1 MSSERVE
8 PKADTR
14 QRLIDAASEIFIEQ
28 GYKAAKIRDIV
39 QRAGANVAAVNYH
52 FNGKEG
58 LYAEVIRQHAAQA
71 IEDFAHAA
79 AEEPCAPKAQLRNYI
94 RTFLKRLLGNN
105 VQSRMARLIARESVE
120 PSAAFDLVVEQFV
133 VPQHVALH
141 NTVRA
146 ILGEEVSE
154 ESVRRCSM
162 SIIGQCLYYWSARRV
177 VKRLD
182 PELHCNEDDVNR
194 VAEHIV
200 EFSLAGMRQIV
211 RKQAAPASGRTRS
224 AK

>member
-1 MSSERVE
+1 MSSDPVE

-14 QRLIDAASEIFIEQ
+14 QRLIEAASEIFIEQ

-39 QRAGANVAAVNYH
+39 QRAGANVAAINYH

-71 IEDFAHAA
+71 IEDFALAA
-79 AEEPCAPKAQLRNYI
+79 AEEPRAPEMQLRNYI

-120 PSAAFDLVVEQFV
+120 PSAAFNLVVEQFV
-133 VPQHVALH
+133 IPQHVALH
-141 NTVRA
+141 STVRA
-146 ILGEEVSE
+146 ILGEAVAE
-154 ESVRRCSM
+154 EHVRRCSM

-177 VKRLD
+177 VTCLD
-182 PELHCNEDDVNR
+182 PDLHYS
-194 VAEHIV
+194 AEQVDRLADHIV
-200 EFSLAGMRQIV
+200 EFSLAGMNQIV
-211 RKQAAPASGRTRS
+211 SKQIPTRGRTRS
-224 AK
+224 AT

>member
-1 MSSERVE
+1 MSQESRAT
-8 PKADTR
+8 KADTR
-14 QRLIDAASEIFIEQ
+14 QRLIEAASEIFIEQ

-39 QRAGANVAAVNYH
+39 HRAGANVAAVNYH

-71 IEDFAHAA
+71 IEDFTHAA
-79 AEEPCAPKAQLRNYI
+79 AGEPRAPEAQLRNYV

-120 PSAAFDLVVEQFV
+120 PSAAFNLVVEQFV
-133 VPQHVALH
+133 VPQHVALR

-146 ILGEEVSE
+146 ILGAEAAE

-162 SIIGQCLYYWSARRV
+162 SIIGQCLYYWSARCV
-177 VKRLD
+177 VRRLE
-182 PELHCNEDDVNR
+182 PELEYDEEEVSRLAD
-194 VAEHIV
+194 HIV
-200 EFSLAGMRQIV
+200 EFSLAGMRQV
-211 RKQAAPASGRTRS
+211 AGVKAARAGRRAGAT
-224 AK
+224 

>member
-1 MSSERVE
+1 MSSEPVE
-8 PKADTR
+8 TKADTR
-14 QRLIDAASEIFIEQ
+14 QRLIEAASDIFIEQ

-39 QRAGANVAAVNYH
+39 QRAGANIAAVNYH

-79 AEEPCAPKAQLRNYI
+79 AEGPRAPEAQLRNYI

-120 PSAAFDLVVEQFV
+120 PSAAFNLVVEQFV

-146 ILGEEVSE
+146 IMGEGVSE

-162 SIIGQCLYYWSARRV
+162 SIIGQCLYYWSARHV
-177 VKRLD
+177 VRRLD
-182 PELHCNEDDVNR
+182 PELHYSEEDVGR
-194 VAEHIV
+194 IAEHIV
-200 EFSLAGMRQIV
+200 EFSLAGMR
-211 RKQAAPASGRTRS
+211 RATGAKAAPAGSRRG

>member
-1 MSSERVE
+1 MSRENVE
-8 PKADTR
+8 TRADTR
-14 QRLIDAASEIFIEQ
+14 QRLIEAASEIFIEQ

-58 LYAEVIRQHAAQA
+58 LYAEVIRQHAAHA

-79 AEEPCAPKAQLRNYI
+79 AEEPRAPEAQLRNYV

-120 PSAAFDLVVEQFV
+120 PSAAFNLVVEPFV

-141 NTVRA
+141 GTVRA
-146 ILGEEVSE
+146 ILGADASE

-162 SIIGQCLYYWSARRV
+162 SIVGQCLYYWSARRV
-177 VKRLD
+177 VRRLD
-182 PELHCNEDDVNR
+182 PGLEYDEEEVSRL
-194 VAEHIV
+194 AEHIV
-200 EFSLAGMRQIV
+200 EFSLAGLRQV
-211 RKQAAPASGRTRS
+211 ARQQAAPAGGRART

>member
-1 MSSERVE
+1 MSRESQET
-8 PKADTR
+8 KADTR
-14 QRLIDAASEIFIEQ
+14 QRLIEAASEIFIEQ

-71 IEDFAHAA
+71 IEDFAHVT
-79 AEEPCAPKAQLRNYI
+79 AEESRAPDAQLRHYV

-146 ILGEEVSE
+146 ILGEQAGK

-177 VKRLD
+177 VRRLD
-182 PELHCNEDDVNR
+182 PGLEYDEEEVGRL
-194 VAEHIV
+194 AEHIV
-200 EFSLAGMRQIV
+200 EFSLAGMRQV
-211 RKQAAPASGRTRS
+211 ADMKAARASRRAG

>member
-1 MSSERVE
+1 MTRESPET
-8 PKADTR
+8 KADTR
-14 QRLIDAASEIFIEQ
+14 QRLIEAASEIFIEH

-39 QRAGANVAAVNYH
+39 RRAGANVAAVNYH

-58 LYAEVIRQHAAQA
+58 LYAEVIRHHAAQA

-79 AEEPCAPKAQLRNYI
+79 AEEPRAPEAQLRNYI

-120 PSAAFDLVVEQFV
+120 PSAAFNLVVEQFV
-133 VPQHVALH
+133 IPQHVALH

-146 ILGEEVSE
+146 IVGVEASE

-162 SIIGQCLYYWSARRV
+162 SVIGQCLYYWSARRV
-177 VKRLD
+177 VHRLD
-182 PELHCNEDDVNR
+182 PELNYNEDEVGRIAD
-194 VAEHIV
+194 HIA
-200 EFSLAGMRQIV
+200 EFSLAGMRRV
-211 RKQAAPASGRTRS
+211 TGGPAAQARGR
-224 AK
+224 AGAG